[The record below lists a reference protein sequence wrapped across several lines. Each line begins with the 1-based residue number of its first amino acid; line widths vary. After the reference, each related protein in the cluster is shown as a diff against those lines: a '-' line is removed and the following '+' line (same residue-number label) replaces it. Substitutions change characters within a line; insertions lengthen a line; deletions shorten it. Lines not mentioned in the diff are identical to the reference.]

1 MSEAVVVGSGP
12 NGLAAAV
19 ALALRGVSVTVLEAA
34 GEIGGGARSGE
45 LDVPGVVHD
54 HCSAAHPT
62 GVGSPFLRML
72 PLERY
77 GLRWRWPEVD
87 LAHPLDDGSAGVM
100 LRSVAD
106 TAALLGA
113 DGGSWRALFEPLA
126 ADFDAVAAEIMR
138 PVTHLPAHPVALAR
152 FGLRAV
158 QPATV
163 LARRWRTAQA
173 RALFAGTAA
182 HAFRPLHSPVSAAIG
197 VMMTAAGHRYGWPVA
212 EGGSG
217 AVTGALARMLR
228 AHGGRIETGVRVR
241 SLAELPAAEAVLLD
255 VSPQAAV
262 ELAGDRLPVRVRR
275 AYERFRRA
283 PGAFKVDLVVE
294 GGVPWRNEHCRRA
307 GFVHVGGTLEEVA
320 HAEREVVRGRMPA
333 RPVVLVAQQYLAD
346 PGRSRGDLHPVWTY
360 AHVPHGYPG
369 DATPVVL
376 EQLERFAP
384 GLRERV
390 VAVRS
395 RSTAEMARYNPNY
408 AGGDIIMGANT
419 PVQAVLRPRVAWDPY
434 RTGVPGV
441 YLCSAAT
448 PPGAGVHGMCG
459 FNAARSA
466 LRSL

>member
-241 SLAELPAAEAVLLD
+241 SGGAARGGGGAAGRVTAGGRGAGRGPVAGAGAARLRAVPACSGGVQGGPGRGGRGAVAQRALPA
-255 VSPQAAV
+255 
-262 ELAGDRLPVRVRR
+262 RRVRPR
-275 AYERFRRA
+275 GRDA
-283 PGAFKVDLVVE
+283 
-294 GGVPWRNEHCRRA
+294 GGGRPRRA
-307 GFVHVGGTLEEVA
+307 GGRAGTHAGAAGRAGG
-320 HAEREVVRGRMPA
+320 PA
-333 RPVVLVAQQYLAD
+333 V
-346 PGRSRGDLHPVWTY
+346 PGRSRPL
-360 AHVPHGYPG
+360 
-369 DATPVVL
+369 
-376 EQLERFAP
+376 
-384 GLRERV
+384 
-390 VAVRS
+390 
-395 RSTAEMARYNPNY
+395 
-408 AGGDIIMGANT
+408 
-419 PVQAVLRPRVAWDPY
+419 PR
-434 RTGVPGV
+434 
-441 YLCSAAT
+441 
-448 PPGAGVHGMCG
+448 
-459 FNAARSA
+459 
-466 LRSL
+466 